1 MLVHVT
7 TDLTT
12 TNIMIQTKG
21 TKGGLFF
28 MSVHLENTNFHAHG
42 LDMIFLFF
50 FISVHLEDTKFY
62 ILRWHASLLS
72 ENYYQRMLIPRKQ
85 RTNSD
90 IIAGVQFTFHQI

>member
-1 MLVHVT
+1 MRFNEMLVHVT

-50 FISVHLEDTKFY
+50 LYQSTWKIQNFTYLDGMQVYFQKTITK
-62 ILRWHASLLS
+62 
-72 ENYYQRMLIPRKQ
+72 EC
-85 RTNSD
+85 
-90 IIAGVQFTFHQI
+90 